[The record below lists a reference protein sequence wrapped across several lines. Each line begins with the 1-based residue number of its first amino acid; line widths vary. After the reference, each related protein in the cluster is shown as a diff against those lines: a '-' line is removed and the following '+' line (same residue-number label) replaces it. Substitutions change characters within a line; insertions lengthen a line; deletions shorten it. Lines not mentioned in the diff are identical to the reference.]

1 MRALPEART
10 GIEPAGEIREGL
22 YEQISHTDV
31 RPKATLESRNCENLW
46 HTISEQSFF

>member
-22 YEQISHTDV
+22 YEQLSHSDV
-31 RPKATLESRNCENLW
+31 GPKATLESRNCENPVA
-46 HTISEQSFF
+46 HNF